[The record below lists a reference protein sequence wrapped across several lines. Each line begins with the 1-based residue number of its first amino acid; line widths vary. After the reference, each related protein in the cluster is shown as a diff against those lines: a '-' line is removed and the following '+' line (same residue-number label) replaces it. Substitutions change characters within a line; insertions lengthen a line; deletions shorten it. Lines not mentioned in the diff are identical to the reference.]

1 MQRSLRIVAH
11 LIGITPAL
19 ISLFIWWRNGTP
31 IDPVATYTAQS
42 GDASLKLLLAS
53 LAITPLMRITG
64 VSRLGVMRRPLGL
77 YAFAYVMMHVLVYVW
92 LDYAW
97 DWSLMAENLL
107 RKRYLVAGVV
117 AATVLVPLALTSM
130 QWWQRVLGVWWKRL
144 HRIAYV
150 AASAALVHYFWLVKS
165 DTRVPLIYIAI
176 FVALM
181 LIRAWYWYAA
191 LRASRGVSVYSVSL
205 GEQ

>member
-1 MQRSLRIVAH
+1 MQRFLRILAH
-11 LIGITPAL
+11 LIGIAPAL
-19 ISLFIWWRNGTP
+19 ISLFVWWRDGNP

-53 LAITPLMRITG
+53 LAITPLMRVTNMA
-64 VSRLGVMRRPLGL
+64 RLGVMRRPLGL

-97 DWSLMAENLL
+97 DWSLMLDNLL

-117 AATVLVPLALTSM
+117 AAVVLVPLALTSM
-130 QWWQRVLGVWWKRL
+130 KWWQRILGVWWKRL

-150 AASAALVHYFWLVKS
+150 AATAALLHYFWLVKS
-165 DTRVPLIYIAI
+165 DTRVPLIYIALF
-176 FVALM
+176 FVLM
-181 LIRAWYWYAA
+181 LVRAWYWYDTTRGRRRTPVGSAA
-191 LRASRGVSVYSVSL
+191 M